1 MLCSVP
7 ELKERHQRHRTHLAL
22 SLTVTEHTMSSKT
35 YVCSALAGFVL
46 GITLY
51 AGGDVAN
58 DILAFQILRSQARE
72 LADEDE
78 ELLEQIGS
86 PLKYGPWYNSSIGFT
101 HRGGIAQCTF
111 QLVGSKQITDVNV
124 RGIRGPGYASNLLY
138 NTIGPRKWDLMMC
151 TAMMPGGGGTVKPK
165 TLLKQPPRP
174 SDDGNAA
181 GHESAAAEGA
191 SGAPAAAE
199 AKASHAAGAS
209 PPPPAGAGAAT
220 AAGSTAQQE
229 QQQGA
234 PQQAGQQSKTWWQWI
249 TRR

>member
-1 MLCSVP
+1 
-7 ELKERHQRHRTHLAL
+7 
-22 SLTVTEHTMSSKT
+22 MSSKT
-35 YVCSALAGFVL
+35 YLRSALAGFVL

-72 LADEDE
+72 LADNDE

-165 TLLKQPPRP
+165 TLLKQPPRS
-174 SDDGNAA
+174 SDDGTAA
-181 GHESAAAEGA
+181 EHEAAAEGA
-191 SGAPAAAE
+191 SEAPAAAE
-199 AKASHAAGAS
+199 ATAAHAAGAS
-209 PPPPAGAGAAT
+209 PPSAAGAGAAT
-220 AAGSTAQQE
+220 AAASAAQQQE
-229 QQQGA
+229 QQVDA
-234 PQQAGQQSKTWWQWI
+234 QQAGQQSKTWWQWI
-249 TRR
+249 TGR